1 MSLPLTKVG
10 ISYTETQEE
19 EEILEKMRVIG
30 SIELETYTKILRNLS
45 EKLGFR
51 FPLTTLG
58 YSMVRIA
65 CLDDPLSGIL
75 ALEASPVEGQSL
87 QQNDQ
92 QRIKKER

>member
-10 ISYTETQEE
+10 ISYTETLQEV
-19 EEILEKMRVIG
+19 LEKMRVIG